1 MKGLL
6 FTLSLTYGGALVSL
20 FSPFYG
26 LLIYVCFAIVRPE
39 DMWPWSVQGGN
50 YSRIIAIAMLLGW
63 VVHIG
68 LTMLSGRGL
77 NFRFGPG
84 KTVVLMF
91 TTFWLWSVFLASQ
104 AKNQVVA
111 WDYVESMGKILLPFL
126 VGMTTI
132 DSVRKLKMLAWV
144 IVLSQ
149 GYVAYEMNSYYFS
162 GYNKLWIDGFGG
174 VDNNSVA
181 IALVTVIGLAAF
193 MFLNVQKLW
202 QKGIIAF
209 CGVFLVHAVLFSFS
223 RGGMLAL
230 IMCAGVGFLLLKKT
244 ARHYVAFGIACLGVI
259 YLAGPEVRA
268 RFLKTFERSRGKHEA
283 SAQSRLDLWQDCWT
297 VFKDQPVMGCG
308 PNHWPLMAHRFGWER
323 NKEAHSLWV
332 QTATETGFVGIFLFA
347 GFYVVCMWRL
357 WLLLRRAD
365 EEDDPWFADTARM
378 VIASLTGFGVA
389 AQFVSLEALEV
400 PYYVALLG
408 AATLS
413 VQARTRRDQEA
424 ADDEHDSLQTDENW
438 ADDELDEYEASDED
452 AWYDDYG
459 EEDPYE
465 DEFGWAHDS
474 VV

>member
-26 LLIYVCFAIVRPE
+26 LLIYICFAIVRPE
-39 DMWPWSVQGGN
+39 DMWPWAVQGGN

-63 VVHIG
+63 LWHIG
-68 LTMLSGRGL
+68 LMFVTGRGL
-77 NFRFGPG
+77 NFRFGAG
-84 KTVVLMF
+84 KTVVLLF
-91 TTFWLWSVFLASQ
+91 LSFWLWCVLLAWN
-104 AKNQVVA
+104 APNQLVA
-111 WDYVESMGKILLPFL
+111 WEYVEILGKILLPFI

-162 GYNKLWIDGFGG
+162 GYNKLWQDGFGG
-174 VDNNSVA
+174 VDNNSNA

-193 MFLNVQKLW
+193 MFLHVRKLW

-209 CGVFLVHAVLFSFS
+209 CGLFMVHAVLFSFS

-230 IMCAGVGFLLLKKT
+230 IVCSGVGFVLLKKSP
-244 ARHYVAFGIACLGVI
+244 RHYLAFGLACLGVL

-268 RFLKTFERSRGKHEA
+268 RFMRTFETDRGRREA
-283 SAQSRLDLWQDCWT
+283 SAQSRIDLWQDCWT
-297 VFKDQPVMGCG
+297 VLQRDPVMGCG
-308 PNHWPLMAHRFGWER
+308 PNHWPLLAHRFGWER
-323 NKEAHSLWV
+323 GKEAHSLWV
-332 QTATETGFVGIFLFA
+332 QTATETGFPGIFMFA
-347 GFYVVCMWRL
+347 GFYLVCMWRL
-357 WLLLRRAD
+357 WQLLRQTTD
-365 EEDDPWFADTARM
+365 DDDPWFADTARM
-378 VIASLTGFGVA
+378 VIASLVGFGVA

-413 VQARTRRDQEA
+413 VYAKVQRERVAEEHWQAAGEDDDTPAHEPA
-424 ADDEHDSLQTDENW
+424 ADHTPW
-438 ADDELDEYEASDED
+438 VPTAA
-452 AWYDDYG
+452 
-459 EEDPYE
+459 
-465 DEFGWAHDS
+465 
-474 VV
+474 V